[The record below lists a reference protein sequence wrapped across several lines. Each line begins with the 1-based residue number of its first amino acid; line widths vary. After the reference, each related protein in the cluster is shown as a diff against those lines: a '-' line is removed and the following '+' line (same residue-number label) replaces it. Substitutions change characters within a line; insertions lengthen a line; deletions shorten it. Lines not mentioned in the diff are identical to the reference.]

1 MKRVSATALSAA
13 LFLLV
18 GSGQVIA
25 DAHEEES
32 DVQFTPIELW
42 ACNFEDGKGPDD
54 LDAVNA
60 KWNAW
65 MDEKGV
71 TDYFAALMYP
81 NFHNDIGFDV
91 AWIGG
96 WPNGNAMGAGI
107 DMMWEDDETNADY
120 NAVLDCPSHS
130 LFASVEMRDPGDS
143 GEDDGNFVLRFSDC
157 SIVEG
162 KTMDDVSA
170 ANGAWNAYADEHGFV
185 GGVWHFWPVWGAPQD
200 ADYDFKIVGS
210 AASYTAVG
218 NNFQLMADG
227 HWRKSQEIWEDVLEC
242 DSDRI
247 YTTKMIR
254 DLPDDDE

>member
-1 MKRVSATALSAA
+1 MNRVRVTAASAA

-25 DAHEEES
+25 DGHEEAGPDFMPVE
-32 DVQFTPIELW
+32 IW

-60 KWNAW
+60 KWNAR
-65 MDEKGV
+65 MDEQGV
-71 TDYFAALMYP
+71 NNYFAALMYP

-96 WPNGNAMGAGI
+96 WRDGNAMGAGI
-107 DMMWEDDETNADY
+107 DGLWEDDETNDEY
-120 NAVLDCPSHS
+120 DAVLDCPSHN

-143 GEDDGNFVLRFSDC
+143 GEDDGEFVLSFSDC
-157 SIVEG
+157 SIEEG

-170 ANGAWNAYADEHGFV
+170 ANEAWNAYADEHGFK
-185 GGVWHFWPVWGAPQD
+185 GGAWIFWPVWGAPQD
-200 ADYDFKIVGS
+200 LDYDFKAVGS
-210 AASYTAVG
+210 AASYKALG

-227 HWRKSQEIWEDVLEC
+227 HWRKSQEIWNDVLDC
-242 DSDRI
+242 DSERI
-247 YTTKMIR
+247 YTGKMVR
-254 DLPDDDE
+254 EMPDDDE